1 MLYGAGKLAL
11 LLAAMYA
18 VYRIGRY
25 ARDRFQ
31 ERFAQPEHAEPRC
44 RAASASGPG
53 AAPQRGGAI
62 VVRCRYRARTS
73 TSFSSRSE
81 TKGITWLTA
90 LPSGRLP
97 VLSMAANDAASG

>member
-31 ERFAQPEHAEPRC
+31 ERFAQPGMQSRVPR
-44 RAASASGPG
+44 RI
-53 AAPQRGGAI
+53 R
-62 VVRCRYRARTS
+62 
-73 TSFSSRSE
+73 
-81 TKGITWLTA
+81 
-90 LPSGRLP
+90 
-97 VLSMAANDAASG
+97 